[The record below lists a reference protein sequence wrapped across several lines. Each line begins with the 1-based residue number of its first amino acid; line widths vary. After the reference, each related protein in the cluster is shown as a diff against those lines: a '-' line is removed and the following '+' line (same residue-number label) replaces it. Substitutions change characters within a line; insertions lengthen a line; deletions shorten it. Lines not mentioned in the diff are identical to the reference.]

1 MIISLSAI
9 CLSSNYISPRNS
21 LKTCCS
27 SLVWFPNPLAAGSQ
41 MGILSTHHALK
52 LFFFFFSTQTFKWY
66 SVTSRQTPYT
76 LTSAGQIILFYSFH
90 LKLGRIFN
98 RQYAMH
104 LKITFL
110 AILICGIGKECQKSN
125 FCNDAVRERT

>member
-1 MIISLSAI
+1 MSILELYISLEF
-9 CLSSNYISPRNS
+9 LQNLLLLISLVPQP
-21 LKTCCS
+21 TCCWKLDGDPVYS
-27 SLVWFPNPLAAGSQ
+27 SCTEIV
-41 MGILSTHHALK
+41 
-52 LFFFFFSTQTFKWY
+52 FFQTFKWY

-90 LKLGRIFN
+90 LKLERIFN

-110 AILICGIGKECQKSN
+110 SILICGIGIECQKSN

>member
-52 LFFFFFSTQTFKWY
+52 LFFFLFNSDFQMVQCNKQTDTLHSNKCRTDHSFLFFPFKARAYIQPTICNAPKNHISFYFDLWNWY
-66 SVTSRQTPYT
+66 RMS
-76 LTSAGQIILFYSFH
+76 
-90 LKLGRIFN
+90 
-98 RQYAMH
+98 
-104 LKITFL
+104 
-110 AILICGIGKECQKSN
+110 KEQLL
-125 FCNDAVRERT
+125 

>member
-9 CLSSNYISPRNS
+9 CLSSNYISPRYS

-52 LFFFFFSTQTFKWY
+52 LFFFLFNSDFQMVQCNKQTD
-66 SVTSRQTPYT
+66 T
-76 LTSAGQIILFYSFH
+76 LHSNKCRGQIILFYSFH

-110 AILICGIGKECQKSN
+110 SILICGISIDYRMSKEQLL
-125 FCNDAVRERT
+125 